1 MSKGVKKAMR
11 SYKNLRGKAV
21 NRYSLDGRLIG
32 TWCSGAAAARS
43 LGIPVSRIYHCC
55 GGKKPHTAGS
65 VWRWASD
72 LSGKVP
78 LPTEHH
84 HHDDLL

>member
-1 MSKGVKKAMR
+1 MR
-11 SYKNLRGKAV
+11 SYKNLRGKVV

-43 LGIPVSRIYHCC
+43 LGIPASRIYRCC

-65 VWRWASD
+65 V
-72 LSGKVP
+72 
-78 LPTEHH
+78 
-84 HHDDLL
+84 